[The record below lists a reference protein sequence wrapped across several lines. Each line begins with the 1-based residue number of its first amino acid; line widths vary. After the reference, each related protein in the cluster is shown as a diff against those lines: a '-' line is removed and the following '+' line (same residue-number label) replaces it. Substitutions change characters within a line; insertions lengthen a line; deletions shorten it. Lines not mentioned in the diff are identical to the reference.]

1 MLTATLIFK
10 HIEKKIHSV
19 KVIKMNAFVTAVANQ
34 EARTANGMKARKS
47 TASACVDLF
56 YKIGASRGKNIT
68 GAFTAAYVENADVAL
83 RIAQWARDVRG
94 GAGER
99 QLFRDI
105 LVHLEKRDPDAAL
118 ALLKKVPEVGRWD
131 DIFVFSTPTLK
142 SAAYTMLGDALRAK
156 NGLAAKWTP
165 RKGQIAAEVRAFFGM
180 TPKQY
185 RKSLVALTT
194 VVETQM
200 CAGDWDNINF
210 SHVPSVASRNYKK
223 AFNRHTPLFAE
234 YVAKLVSGDKTVKVN
249 ASAIFPHDVLKGI
262 AHSYTGKL
270 SKTET
275 DHVIAQWDA
284 LPNYVGDASILPLV
298 DVSGSM
304 TTSVPGST
312 VRCLDVAVGLGLY
325 LADKN
330 KGAFKD
336 TFLTFSSKPELVTLK
351 GNIVEKVDQMSR
363 SNWEMS
369 TNLHAAMDK
378 ILSVAVKG
386 SVPESD
392 MPKMLLILSDMQF
405 NQCARYDDS
414 AMEMIER
421 KFEAAGYSMPQIVFW
436 NLNSSDNV
444 PVKADK
450 SGAALVSGFS
460 PSIMTSLLAADLDQ
474 FTPEGIML
482 KTVMVP
488 RYDI

>member
-1 MLTATLIFK
+1 MLTATLIFT
-10 HIEKKIHSV
+10 HIEKNTFCKGNI
-19 KVIKMNAFVTAVANQ
+19 MNTFVQAIANQ
-34 EARTANGMKARKS
+34 EARTENGMKARKS

-68 GAFTAAYVENADVAL
+68 GDFTAAYVENSDVAL

-99 QLFRDI
+99 QLFRDLLI
-105 LVHLEKRDPDAAL
+105 HLEKRDPDAAL

-131 DIFVFSTPTLK
+131 DIFVFTSPVLK

-165 RKGQIAAEVRAFFGM
+165 RKGKIAAEVRAFFGM

-185 RKSLVALTT
+185 RKSLVAMTT

-210 SHVPSVASRNYKK
+210 SHVPSVAARNYKK
-223 AFNRHTPLFAE
+223 AFDRHTPLFAE

-249 ASAIFPHDVLKGI
+249 ANAIFPHDVLKGVI
-262 AHSYTGKL
+262 NRTTL
-270 SKTET
+270 DKTAT
-275 DHVIAQWDA
+275 DHIVAQWDA
-284 LPNYVGDASILPLV
+284 LPNYVGDASIMPIV

-304 TTSVPGST
+304 SCPAGKNTNVT
-312 VRCLDVAVGLGLY
+312 CMDVSISLGLY

-330 KGAFKD
+330 KGVFKD
-336 TFLTFSSKPELVTLK
+336 TFLTFSDKPQLVTLK
-351 GNIVEKVDQMSR
+351 GNIVDKVAQMSK
-363 SNWEMS
+363 SDWDMS

-386 SVPESD
+386 SVPASD
-392 MPKMLLILSDMQF
+392 MPAMLLILSDMQF
-405 NQCARYDDS
+405 NQCVEQDDS

-421 KFEAAGYSMPQIVFW
+421 KFEAAGYTVPQIVFW

-460 PSIMTSLLAADLDQ
+460 PSIMTSLLAADLEQ

>member
-1 MLTATLIFK
+1 
-10 HIEKKIHSV
+10 
-19 KVIKMNAFVTAVANQ
+19 MNAFVSAIANQ

-47 TASACVDLF
+47 TAKATVDLF

-68 GAFTAAYVENADVAL
+68 ADFVAAYVENNDVAL

-105 LVHLEKRDPDAAL
+105 LVHLEKNDPDAAL

-131 DIFVFSTPTLK
+131 DIFVFKTPALK
-142 SAAYTMLGDALRAK
+142 SAAYTMLGDALRAS

-165 RKGQIAAEVRAFFGM
+165 RKGPVAQEVRAFFGM
-180 TPKQY
+180 SPKQY
-185 RKSLVALTT
+185 RKSLVALTK

-210 SHVPSVASRNYKK
+210 SHVPSVASRIYKK
-223 AFNRHTPLFAE
+223 AFNRHSPAFAE

-249 ASAIFPHDVLKGI
+249 ASAIFPHDVLKGVI
-262 AHSYTGKL
+262 GSYRASL
-270 SKTET
+270 DKTET
-275 DHVIAQWDA
+275 DHVIAQWDS
-284 LPNYVGDASILPLV
+284 LPNYVGDASIMPIV

-304 TTSVPGST
+304 SCPAGKNTNVT
-312 VRCLDVAVGLGLY
+312 CMDVSISLGLY

-330 KGAFKD
+330 KGVFKD
-336 TFLTFSSKPELVTLK
+336 TFLTFSDKPQLVTLK
-351 GNIVEKVDQMSR
+351 GNIVDKVAQMSK
-363 SNWEMS
+363 SDWDMS

-386 SVPESD
+386 SVPASD
-392 MPKMLLILSDMQF
+392 MPAMLLILSDMQF
-405 NQCARYDDS
+405 NQCARYDDT
-414 AMEMIER
+414 AMQTIER
-421 KFEAAGYSMPQIVFW
+421 KFTDAGYTVPQIVFW

-482 KTVMVP
+482 KTVMSD
-488 RYDI
+488 RYAL

>member
-1 MLTATLIFK
+1 
-10 HIEKKIHSV
+10 
-19 KVIKMNAFVTAVANQ
+19 MNAFVNAIANQ

-47 TASACVDLF
+47 TANANVDLF

-68 GAFTAAYVENADVAL
+68 GEFTAAYVENSDVAL

-99 QLFRDI
+99 QMFRDL
-105 LVHLEKRDPDAAL
+105 LVHLEKTDPDAAL

-131 DIFVFSTPTLK
+131 DIFVFSTPALK
-142 SAAYTMLGDALRAK
+142 TAAYTMLGDALRAQ

-165 RKGQIAAEVRAFFGM
+165 RKGKIAAEVRAFFGM

-185 RKSLVALTT
+185 RKSLVAMTT

-200 CAGDWDNINF
+200 CASDWDNINF
-210 SHVPSVASRNYKK
+210 SHVPSVAARNYKK
-223 AFNRHTPLFAE
+223 AFGRHTPLFAE

-249 ASAIFPHDVLKGI
+249 ANAIFPHDVLKGVI
-262 AHSYTGKL
+262 NRTTL
-270 SKTET
+270 DKTTT
-275 DHVIAQWDA
+275 DHIVAQWDA
-284 LPNYVGDASILPLV
+284 LPNYVGDASIMPIV

-304 TTSVPGST
+304 SCPAGKNTNVS
-312 VRCLDVAVGLGLY
+312 CMDVSISLGLY

-330 KGAFKD
+330 KGVFKD
-336 TFLTFSSKPELVTLK
+336 TFLTFSSKPQLVTLK
-351 GNIVEKVDQMSR
+351 GNIVDKVAQMSK
-363 SNWEMS
+363 SDWDMS

-386 SVPESD
+386 SVPASD
-392 MPKMLLILSDMQF
+392 MPAMLLILSDMQF
-405 NQCARYDDS
+405 NQCARYDDT
-414 AMEMIER
+414 AMQMIER
-421 KFEAAGYSMPQIVFW
+421 KFADAGYTVPQIVFW

-460 PSIMTSLLAADLDQ
+460 PSIMTSLLAADLEQ

-482 KTVMVP
+482 KTVMSD
-488 RYDI
+488 RYKL

>member
-1 MLTATLIFK
+1 
-10 HIEKKIHSV
+10 
-19 KVIKMNAFVTAVANQ
+19 MNAFVTAVANQ

-47 TASACVDLF
+47 TIKDVVDLF
-56 YKIGASRGKNIT
+56 YNIGASRGKNIVP
-68 GAFTAAYVENADVAL
+68 AFTAAYVENADLAL

-105 LVHLEKRDPDAAL
+105 LVHLEKRDPKAAL
-118 ALLKKVPEVGRWD
+118 SLLAKVPEVGRWD
-131 DIFVFSTPTLK
+131 DIFVFETKQLK
-142 SAAYTMLGDALRAK
+142 SAAYTMLGNALRES

-165 RKGQIAAEVRAFFGM
+165 RKGPIAAEIRTFFGM
-180 TPKQY
+180 SPKQY
-185 RKSLVALTT
+185 RKSLVALTK

-200 CAGDWDNINF
+200 CANDWDNINF
-210 SHVPSVASRNYKK
+210 SHVPSVAARQYKK
-223 AFNRHTPLFAE
+223 AFNRHSPAFAE
-234 YVAKLVSGDKTVKVN
+234 YVAKLVAKDPTVKVN
-249 ASAIFPHDVLKGI
+249 ASAIYPHDVLKGI
-262 AHSYTGKL
+262 AHSYVKFD
-270 SKTET
+270 KTET

-304 TTSVPGST
+304 TCSAGKNTQ
-312 VRCLDVAVGLGLY
+312 VRCLDVAVSLGLY

-330 KGAFKD
+330 KGVFKD
-336 TFLTFSSKPELVTLK
+336 TFLTFSSKPQLVTLK
-351 GNIVEKVDQMSR
+351 GNIVDKVTQMSK
-363 SNWEMS
+363 SDWEMS

-386 SVPESD
+386 NVPASD
-392 MPKMLLILSDMQF
+392 MPAMLLILSDMQF

-414 AMEMIER
+414 AMEMIGR

-444 PVKADK
+444 PVAADK

-460 PSIMTSLLAADLDQ
+460 PSIMTALLSADVDQ

>member
-1 MLTATLIFK
+1 
-10 HIEKKIHSV
+10 
-19 KVIKMNAFVTAVANQ
+19 
-34 EARTANGMKARKS
+34 
-47 TASACVDLF
+47 
-56 YKIGASRGKNIT
+56 
-68 GAFTAAYVENADVAL
+68 
-83 RIAQWARDVRG
+83 
-94 GAGER
+94 
-99 QLFRDI
+99 
-105 LVHLEKRDPDAAL
+105 L
-118 ALLKKVPEVGRWD
+118 ALLRKVPEVGRWD
-131 DIFVFSTPTLK
+131 DIFVFTSPVLK
-142 SAAYTMLGDALRAK
+142 SAAYNMLGDALRAN

-165 RKGQIAAEVRAFFGM
+165 RKGPIAAEVRAFFGM

-185 RKSLVALTT
+185 RKSLVGLTK

-210 SHVPSVASRNYKK
+210 SHVPSVASRLYKK
-223 AFNRHTPLFAE
+223 AFNRHTPAFAE

-262 AHSYTGKL
+262 AHSYAKL
-270 SKTET
+270 DKTET

-312 VRCLDVAVGLGLY
+312 VRCLDVAVSLGLY

-336 TFLTFSSKPELVTLK
+336 TFLTFSSKPQLVTLK
-351 GNIVEKVDQMSR
+351 GNIVDKVTQMSK
-363 SNWEMS
+363 SDWEMS

-386 SVPESD
+386 NVPASD
-392 MPKMLLILSDMQF
+392 MPAMLLILSDMQF
-405 NQCARYDDS
+405 NQCARFDDT
-414 AMEMIER
+414 AMQMIER
-421 KFEAAGYSMPQIVFW
+421 KFADAGYVVPQIVFW
-436 NLNSSDNV
+436 NLNASDNV

-460 PSIMTSLLAADLDQ
+460 PSIMTSLLAADMEQ

-482 KTVMVP
+482 KTVMSD
-488 RYDI
+488 RYAL

>member
-1 MLTATLIFK
+1 
-10 HIEKKIHSV
+10 
-19 KVIKMNAFVTAVANQ
+19 MNAFVTAVANQ

-47 TASACVDLF
+47 TAKATVDLF
-56 YKIGASRGKNIT
+56 YKIGASRGKNIV
-68 GAFTAAYVENADVAL
+68 GDFTAAYVENSDVAL

-118 ALLKKVPEVGRWD
+118 ALLKKIPEVGRWD
-131 DIFVFSTPTLK
+131 DIFVFTSPDLK
-142 SAAYTMLGDALRAK
+142 SAAYTMLGDALRAR

-165 RKGQIAAEVRAFFGM
+165 RKGKIAAEVRAFFGM

-223 AFNRHTPLFAE
+223 AFNRHTPAFAE
-234 YVAKLVSGDKTVKVN
+234 YVAKLVAGDKTVKVN
-249 ASAIFPHDVLKGI
+249 ANAIYPHDVLKGI
-262 AHSYTGKL
+262 AHSYTKL
-270 SKTET
+270 DKTET
-275 DHVIAQWDA
+275 NHVIAQWDA

-336 TFLTFSSKPELVTLK
+336 TFLTFSSKPQLVTLK
-351 GNIVEKVDQMSR
+351 GNIVEKVDQMST

-386 SVPESD
+386 SVPEGD

-405 NQCARYDDS
+405 NQCAKHDDS
-414 AMEMIER
+414 AMQMIER
-421 KFEAAGYSMPQIVFW
+421 KFEDAGYTMPQVVFW
-436 NLNSSDNV
+436 NLNSSGNV
-444 PVKADK
+444 PVAADK

-482 KTVMVP
+482 KTVMSD
-488 RYDI
+488 RYAL